1 MKTIKSNFN
10 AQGLVRIDSD
20 DLKLEI
26 KFESSQIYLNVI
38 SVNPRNLKTFFNL
51 SDLRKLVID
60 VADKL
65 AFWKFD
71 LTVTWE
77 GDELAYLGQHANP
90 NILQKFIVAKNVEIK
105 NLKGFAKL
113 LGGRST

>member
-1 MKTIKSNFN
+1 MI
-10 AQGLVRIDSD
+10 G
-20 DLKLEI
+20 
-26 KFESSQIYLNVI
+26 
-38 SVNPRNLKTFFNL
+38 
-51 SDLRKLVID
+51 

-77 GDELAYLGQHANP
+77 GDELAHLGHHANP
-90 NILQKFIVAKNVEIK
+90 NILQKFIIAKNVEIK